1 MQKYH
6 IQLTN
11 EEKQVVESID
21 FGVVHGNHDERHSA
35 YKANKEL
42 ILDLLKRLVDR
53 RAIPQ
58 ERIKYWRDPSYN
70 SGKMRLSRK
79 EVFEGNGCTG
89 DDIYTHPHFI
99 PVLRYF
105 LFGSVLTDSIIE
117 KFEKKVGNPDWIT
130 SSDIVPIGK
139 YAQDL
144 ARTYELDR
152 NHASEEFFKLCLD
165 MGLDLDTAQSVR
177 QAVMKLR

>member
-1 MQKYH
+1 MKKYH

-21 FGVVHGNHDERHSA
+21 FRVEHGNHDERRSA
-35 YKANKEL
+35 YKANKEP

-58 ERIKYWRDPSYN
+58 ERINYWSDPSYN
-70 SGKMRLSRK
+70 TGKMKLSREK
-79 EVFEGNGCTG
+79 VFKGNGCMG

-139 YAQDL
+139 YARDL
-144 ARTYELDR
+144 AKTYGLDR

-165 MGLDLDTAQSVR
+165 MGLDLDTARSVR